1 MSVAKI
7 KLDESTKMEF
17 GISIIGASGIPVTR
31 LVIEGNDF
39 SVSYPCENINGTI
52 EAEIGKLKNIF
63 TEGTYPIKLE
73 VLIDNKIYVPFED
86 TIDIERDVE
95 IVTKPK
101 QVSNVKESVKID
113 KVLVV
118 ENQPN
123 QEQLIDQYKIAAKIA
138 EELKYKAEVTQTPG
152 DIITESLKSTDKAIS
167 KTKYT
172 MLQGLIK
179 LAEELNIEFDRNYIS
194 NIKKIISSNNA
205 K

>member
-73 VLIDNKIYVPFED
+73 VLIDKLKIF
-86 TIDIERDVE
+86 
-95 IVTKPK
+95 
-101 QVSNVKESVKID
+101 
-113 KVLVV
+113 VLLRSSS
-118 ENQPN
+118 P
-123 QEQLIDQYKIAAKIA
+123 
-138 EELKYKAEVTQTPG
+138 
-152 DIITESLKSTDKAIS
+152 II
-167 KTKYT
+167 
-172 MLQGLIK
+172 
-179 LAEELNIEFDRNYIS
+179 F
-194 NIKKIISSNNA
+194 
-205 K
+205 